1 MIERIFAG
9 RTGNERMSN
18 LFRERQGKPISR
30 DFVEA
35 VAQQQD
41 FMRRVRSDSGRGT
54 RDHLAREG
62 ILLLSGH
69 YDAPLIAAL
78 GLPICSGS
86 DFVSYKLKDDN
97 ELAMAIEHGFV
108 QVGPN

>member
-1 MIERIFAG
+1 MPDVVA
-9 RTGNERMSN
+9 
-18 LFRERQGKPISR
+18 
-30 DFVEA
+30 A

-41 FMRRVRSDSGRGT
+41 FMRRIRSDNGKGA

-78 GLPICSGS
+78 GLPRCSGS
-86 DFVSYKLKDDN
+86 EFVSYRANTHAEAD
-97 ELAMAIEHGFV
+97 LAAAHGIALTWSPEHQGR
-108 QVGPN
+108 